1 MIAYTLGVFLLGVLL
16 GSVLGGAYTLKEEQR
31 RYRRAYERLKALH
44 DRSDRERA

>member
-1 MIAYTLGVFLLGVLL
+1 MIAYSIALFLLGVLV
-16 GSVLGGAYTLKEEQR
+16 GSVIGGAYTLKEEQR